1 MEHPLIN
8 DISNLTLEEL
18 QEKITTLNQ
27 NLTFA
32 HRMGNTSIIYQI
44 QMLLESY
51 NSMYR
56 EKTDEMFQKRKIDSK
71 IEINK

>member
-8 DISNLTLEEL
+8 DISDLTLEEL
-18 QEKITTLNQ
+18 QEKITALNK

-32 HRMGNTSIIYQI
+32 YRMGNPSIIYQI

-51 NSMYR
+51 NVRYR
-56 EKTDEMFQKRKIDSK
+56 EKTDDLFKKQKIDSK